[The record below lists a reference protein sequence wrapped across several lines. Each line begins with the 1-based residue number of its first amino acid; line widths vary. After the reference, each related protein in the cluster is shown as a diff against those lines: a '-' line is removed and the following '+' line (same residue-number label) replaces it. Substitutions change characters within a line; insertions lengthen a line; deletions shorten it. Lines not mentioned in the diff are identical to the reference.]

1 MSKKFKPKV
10 KVKKKEEDNFDFMK
24 TTKDN
29 MLNVIRDKTILPI
42 INNLVINSNKIVIH
56 AYQFLKL
63 YLIHLYKNK
72 KDFPLLDKEYICD
85 IFKVITKRK
94 CGTGGYTD
102 KNMPLQLRELT
113 NFYNNFYHE
122 TICDNEI
129 LYYDKMS
136 YILAYEAIDMITNIN
151 NNIQEHFIDHLN
163 KFVNLT
169 FDVKKKADEI
179 TKNNKDKIIR
189 KQLHNE
195 LYTEIRKIKN
205 DLINFREFKSDEKYH
220 SWINEHKKILF
231 GNKTSF
237 DENNIYYD
245 IKSNT
250 KDYLKSMF
258 YILIEFEKMNE
269 IRIKNDEKQIRLF
282 NVVPLR
288 TNIISKNICIDSC
301 ALISNFLGD
310 EPTKDYLKKYKKEK
324 LQYDLWNRYFKLN
337 TLSNE
342 ELDKRKLKNYYNKS
356 FRKNKYTFNFMIR
369 TDGISICIIF
379 IRVDKN
385 GKPLPKTIQNK
396 NNKEDEDI
404 NYIEKATITEELK
417 SKKIVV
423 ADPNYSNLI
432 YCGSKNKDG
441 KLETFRYTQN
451 QRRLETRLK
460 KYNKII
466 DKVNKKTKINE
477 KTIKEHETILSK
489 LNSKTCNYDKFK
501 EYIIEKNK
509 LNLLLF
515 DHYQQTFFRK
525 FKLNR
530 FINTQKSECKMIKNF
545 SKKFGSPKDVVY
557 VMGDFDKGGYNMK
570 GKEPCICKKFR
581 RIFRNAGYETYLIN
595 EFRTSIT
602 CSCCHNELETFL
614 ERLSNKPKLKK
625 ENKTEICNGLL
636 RCKSVTPKC
645 QVIHNRDKN
654 AVQNML
660 DIVDSIFTTGERPVI
675 FCRTINDDDS

>member
-404 NYIEKATITEELK
+404 NYIEKTTITEELK

-423 ADPNYSNLI
+423 ADPNKLY
-432 YCGSKNKDG
+432 SKN
-441 KLETFRYTQN
+441 
-451 QRRLETRLK
+451 
-460 KYNKII
+460 I
-466 DKVNKKTKINE
+466 
-477 KTIKEHETILSK
+477 
-489 LNSKTCNYDKFK
+489 
-501 EYIIEKNK
+501 
-509 LNLLLF
+509 
-515 DHYQQTFFRK
+515 
-525 FKLNR
+525 
-530 FINTQKSECKMIKNF
+530 
-545 SKKFGSPKDVVY
+545 
-557 VMGDFDKGGYNMK
+557 
-570 GKEPCICKKFR
+570 
-581 RIFRNAGYETYLIN
+581 
-595 EFRTSIT
+595 
-602 CSCCHNELETFL
+602 FL
-614 ERLSNKPKLKK
+614 EYYLCFL
-625 ENKTEICNGLL
+625 EY
-636 RCKSVTPKC
+636 
-645 QVIHNRDKN
+645 
-654 AVQNML
+654 
-660 DIVDSIFTTGERPVI
+660 
-675 FCRTINDDDS
+675 